1 MAKIKNTKRLSFNCF
16 NFIIYAFTYCVI
28 ICFISKFYKC
38 VTNFLIFPINIL
50 GGFLIKKRLFF
61 TGYFSIFLIKKE
73 VFFSNTPEIP
83 RKKTE
88 NQKVKKYKKTQHFNI
103 AYILKMVPS
112 AGFGPATYW
121 LQISCSTNWAKKAK
135 FWWAL

>member
-1 MAKIKNTKRLSFNCF
+1 MAKIKNTKRRSFNCF

-38 VTNFLIFPINIL
+38 VANFLIFPINIL

-61 TGYFSIFLIKKE
+61 TGYFSIFIIKKG
-73 VFFSNTPEIP
+73 VIFSNTPEIP

-88 NQKVKKYKKTQHFNI
+88 NPYRQIKKSDIFVSDLFTYEASPF
-103 AYILKMVPS
+103 ILTM
-112 AGFGPATYW
+112 G
-121 LQISCSTNWAKKAK
+121 L
-135 FWWAL
+135 